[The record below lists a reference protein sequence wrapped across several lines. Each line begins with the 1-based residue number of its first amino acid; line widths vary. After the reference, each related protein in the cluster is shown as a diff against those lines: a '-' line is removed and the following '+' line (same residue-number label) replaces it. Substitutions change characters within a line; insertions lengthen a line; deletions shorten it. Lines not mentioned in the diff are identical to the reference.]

1 METTL
6 ESPVSTIAKEVLE
19 DIKYGRKKIKFGS
32 QIKTISQPKPKK
44 NYFNKLIILIFLFII
59 SVASVIEYSKCTITG
74 FSASNGESILP
85 NANLEFH
92 NMNSNKVYYVKS
104 SKEGDFRIRMDKG
117 TYKVCSKDP
126 NIQESYKDP
135 KTSPIRVKIKEST
148 NIRVG
153 FNAIKGK

>member
-44 NYFNKLIILIFLFII
+44 NYFKLIILIFLFIMPL
-59 SVASVIEYSKCTITG
+59 AAMIEYQKCTITG
-74 FSASNGESILP
+74 FSTSNGKSILP

-92 NMNSNKVYYVKS
+92 NMNSNQVYYIKS

-126 NIQESYKDP
+126 NVQESYKDP
-135 KTSPIRVKIKEST
+135 KTSPIRVKIKESA
-148 NIRVG
+148 NISLK